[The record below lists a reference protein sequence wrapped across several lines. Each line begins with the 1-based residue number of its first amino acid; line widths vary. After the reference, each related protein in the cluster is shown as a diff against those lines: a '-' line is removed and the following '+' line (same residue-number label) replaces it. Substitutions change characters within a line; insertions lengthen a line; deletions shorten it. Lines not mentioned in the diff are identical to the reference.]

1 MGSGP
6 LAQPWPNPWHLRPN
20 TLINGTLNLIIHVIT
35 NKNDGG
41 FELDAKTEQ
50 IIVDVLV
57 ERLSPFLIVLFGSSA
72 KGTAHQGSDIDIGFH
87 RDVQH
92 SDLDSYDL
100 FLLSQEIAAKIGK
113 DVDLVDL
120 HKVSTVFQAQILH
133 TGKVIY
139 CNAED
144 KKARFEMVVLKKYA
158 KLNEERSHILKK
170 IHESG
175 IIYEK

>member
-1 MGSGP
+1 M
-6 LAQPWPNPWHLRPN
+6 
-20 TLINGTLNLIIHVIT
+20 

-57 ERLSPFLIVLFGSSA
+57 ERLSPFMIVLFGSFA
-72 KGTAHQGSDIDIGFH
+72 KGTAHPGSDIDIGFL
-87 RDVQH
+87 RGQH

-120 HKVSTVFQAQILH
+120 NKASTVFQAQILH

-144 KKARFEMVVLKKYA
+144 KKAGFEMVVLKKYA
-158 KLNEERSHILKK
+158 KLNEERSPILKK

-175 IIYEK
+175 TIYEK

>member
-1 MGSGP
+1 M
-6 LAQPWPNPWHLRPN
+6 
-20 TLINGTLNLIIHVIT
+20 

-50 IIVDVLV
+50 IIVDLLV
-57 ERLSPFLIVLFGSSA
+57 ERLSPFLIVSFGSFA
-72 KGTAHQGSDIDIGFH
+72 KGTAHQGSDIDIAFL

-92 SDLDSYDL
+92 SNLDSYDL

-120 HKVSTVFQAQILH
+120 HKASTVFQAQILH
-133 TGKVIY
+133 TGNVIY

-158 KLNEERSHILKK
+158 KLNEERSPILKK

-175 IIYEK
+175 TIYEK